1 MATMPTASAAM
12 SEADT
17 GLWQSGWYRFARP
30 LRSPNFGPRPTG
42 VQIDL
47 IVLHS
52 ISLPPGRYGGDE
64 VQQLFTNSLD
74 WDAHPYFCGIRGLE
88 VSAHF
93 YVRRNGELWQFVSC
107 DDRAWHAGA
116 SSWRGRSNCNDD
128 SIGIELEGLE
138 GDTFEHAQYETL
150 ASLCPAIAQRAA
162 RKIRA
167 PASTGACCASSSAG
181 ISRCFRPTHSS
192 PEVFF
197 NREVA
202 GDAPRG
208 DTPPPPRQRRQ
219 CSIHAHFRPICA
231 RKAHG

>member
-1 MATMPTASAAM
+1 M
-12 SEADT
+12 SETDT
-17 GLWQSGWYRFARP
+17 GLWRSGWYRFARP
-30 LRSPNFGPRPTG
+30 LRSPNFGPRPTDA
-42 VQIDL
+42 QIDL

-74 WDAHPYFCGIRGLE
+74 WDAHPYFSGIRDLE

-150 ASLCPAIAQRAA
+150 TSLCPAIAQRYAISFIA
-162 RKIRA
+162 GHEHIAPGRKEDPGPGFDWRLL
-167 PASTGACCASSSAG
+167 
-181 ISRCFRPTHSS
+181 
-192 PEVFF
+192 
-197 NREVA
+197 REQLGWDLA
-202 GDAPRG
+202 MF
-208 DTPPPPRQRRQ
+208 PPNTFKP
-219 CSIHAHFRPICA
+219 
-231 RKAHG
+231 